1 MDVACCVIVS
11 VDVVVVEFPVPALWI
26 LSRCLRLCLKLSLG
40 LGKSGNVF
48 KIPVELSMTG
58 ESLKLVSKS
67 TIGRGLSIIVG
78 VFVLDEFDEAA
89 VRYVVLPH
97 EV

>member
-1 MDVACCVIVS
+1 VAFLVAVSPDVYAFV
-11 VDVVVVEFPVPALWI
+11 FPGPALRVF
-26 LSRCLRLCLKLSLG
+26 SRCLRLCLKLSLG
-40 LGKSGNVF
+40 RGRSGNVCE
-48 KIPVELSMTG
+48 IPVGVSVTG

-67 TIGRGLSIIVG
+67 TMGRGLSIMVG
-78 VFVLDEFDEAA
+78 VLVLDEFDEAA

>member
-1 MDVACCVIVS
+1 MAFLVAVS
-11 VDVVVVEFPVPALWI
+11 VDVYAVVLPDPALGVF
-26 LSRCLRLCLKLSLG
+26 SRCRRLCLKLSLG
-40 LGKSGNVF
+40 LCRSGSVCE
-48 KIPVELSMTG
+48 ITVGVSVTS

-78 VFVLDEFDEAA
+78 VLVLDEVVEAA

>member
-1 MDVACCVIVS
+1 MAFFVAVS
-11 VDVVVVEFPVPALWI
+11 VDVIAAVEAEPVFGVF
-26 LSRCLRLCLKLSLG
+26 SRCLRLCLKLSLG
-40 LGKSGNVF
+40 LGRSGSVCE
-48 KIPVELSMTG
+48 IPVGVSVTG

-78 VFVLDEFDEAA
+78 VLVLDEFDEAA

>member
-1 MDVACCVIVS
+1 VAFLVAVS
-11 VDVVVVEFPVPALWI
+11 VDVIAAVFPDPVLGVF
-26 LSRCLRLCLKLSLG
+26 SRCLRLCLKLSLG
-40 LGKSGNVF
+40 LGRSGSVCE
-48 KIPVELSMTG
+48 IPVGVSVTG

-78 VFVLDEFDEAA
+78 VLVLDEFDEAA

>member
-1 MDVACCVIVS
+1 VASLVAVSPDVYAFA
-11 VDVVVVEFPVPALWI
+11 FPDPVLGVF
-26 LSRCLRLCLKLSLG
+26 SRCLRLCLKLSLG
-40 LGKSGNVF
+40 LGRSGSVCE
-48 KIPVELSMTG
+48 IPVGVSVTG

-67 TIGRGLSIIVG
+67 TMGRGLSIMVG
-78 VFVLDEFDEAA
+78 VLVLDEFDEAA

>member
-1 MDVACCVIVS
+1 MNVAAFVAVS
-11 VDVVVVEFPVPALWI
+11 VDVYAVVFAAPVLGVF
-26 LSRCLRLCLKLSLG
+26 SRCLRLCLELSLG
-40 LGKSGNVF
+40 LGRSGNVCE
-48 KIPVELSMTG
+48 IPVGVSVTG

-67 TIGRGLSIIVG
+67 TIGKGLSIMVG
-78 VFVLDEFDEAA
+78 VLVLDELVEAA

>member
-1 MDVACCVIVS
+1 VAFLVAVS
-11 VDVVVVEFPVPALWI
+11 VDVYAVVFPGPALGVF
-26 LSRCLRLCLKLSLG
+26 SRCLRLCLKLSLG
-40 LGKSGNVF
+40 LGRSGNVCE
-48 KIPVELSMTG
+48 IPVGVSVTG
-58 ESLKLVSKS
+58 ESLQLVSKS

-78 VFVLDEFDEAA
+78 VLVLDEFDEAA